1 MHETAARESNMPL
14 NERIYK
20 IEQLLKNRTFVPFD
34 LMKERTDA
42 SRATLNRDIQF
53 MRDRLHM
60 PIVFD
65 RDLGGY
71 RLDGGDGKPV
81 QTELPGLWFNDAEIH
96 ALLTMQQLISGLDRG
111 GLLGP
116 HLKPLMARLK
126 ELLGSADNSV
136 SEVQKRVRVLGVQV
150 RKLPLENFAGV
161 GSALLRRK
169 RLQIHYHARYN
180 DQPTEREVSPQ
191 RLVYYR
197 DNWYLDAWCHLRNDI
212 RSFAVD
218 AIERIEILES
228 RAKNLTA
235 EALDEVLG
243 AGYGIFSG
251 KEVKWAKLR
260 FTPERARWVAV
271 ERWHSKQKGAF
282 EPDGSYLL
290 EVPFSHPQE
299 LMMDILRHGAAVE
312 VVAPASLRKRLMEEA
327 ASIAGLY
334 PESSR

>member
-1 MHETAARESNMPL
+1 MPL

-20 IEQLLKNRTFVPFD
+20 IEQLLKNRRVVPFD
-34 LMKERTDA
+34 LMKERTSA
-42 SRATLNRDIQF
+42 SRASLNRDIQF

-71 RLDGGDGKPV
+71 RLDGGGGKPV

-126 ELLGSADNSV
+126 ELLGSADNSA
-136 SEVQKRVRVLGVQV
+136 SEVQKRVRVLGVHV
-150 RKLPLENFAGV
+150 RNLPLENFAAV

-169 RLQIHYHARYN
+169 RIQLRYHARSS

-191 RLVYYR
+191 RMVYYR
-197 DNWYLDAWCHLRNDI
+197 DNWYLDGWCHLRNDI

-228 RAKNLTA
+228 RAKDVP
-235 EALDEVLG
+235 EQELDEVLG

-260 FTPERARWVAV
+260 FTPERARWVAS
-271 ERWHSKQKGAF
+271 ERWHSKQKGSF

-299 LMMDILRHGAAVE
+299 LMMDILRHGAAVD
-312 VVAPASLRKRLMEEA
+312 VVGPASLRNKVAEEA
-327 ASIAGLY
+327 KAIV
-334 PESSR
+334 SRDGN

>member
-1 MHETAARESNMPL
+1 MPL

-20 IEQLLKNRTFVPFD
+20 IEQLLKNRKVVPFA
-34 LMKERTDA
+34 LIKERTEA
-42 SRATLNRDIQF
+42 SRATLNRDLAF
-53 MRDRLHM
+53 MRDRLRM
-60 PIVFD
+60 PIIFD
-65 RDLGGY
+65 RELGGY
-71 RLDGGDGKPV
+71 RLEDGSGPV

-126 ELLGSADNSV
+126 ELLGTADNSAT
-136 SEVQKRVRVLGVQV
+136 EVQKRVRVLGVQV
-150 RKLPLENFAGV
+150 RNLPLEHFAGV

-169 RLQIHYHARYN
+169 RIHIRYHARYN
-180 DQPTEREVSPQ
+180 DQPTERDVSPQ

-197 DNWYLDAWCHLRNDI
+197 DNWYLDGWCHLRNDI
-212 RSFAVD
+212 RSFALD

-228 RAKNLTA
+228 RAKDVSS

-251 KEVKWAKLR
+251 KEVTWAKLR
-260 FTPERARWVAV
+260 FTPERARWVAA
-271 ERWHSKQKGAF
+271 ERWHSKQKGLF
-282 EPDGSYLL
+282 EPGGSYLL

-312 VVAPASLRKRLMEEA
+312 VVEPASLRGKVAEEA
-327 ASIAGLY
+327 RAIASQYRGGG
-334 PESSR
+334 R

>member
-1 MHETAARESNMPL
+1 MPL

-20 IEQLLKNRTFVPFD
+20 LEQLLKNRTVVPFA
-34 LMKERTDA
+34 LMQERTEA

-65 RDLGGY
+65 KELGGY
-71 RLDGGDGKPV
+71 RLDGGDGRKPV

-126 ELLGSADNSV
+126 ELLGSADNSAN
-136 SEVQKRVRVLGVQV
+136 EVQKRVRVLGVQV
-150 RKLPLENFAGV
+150 RNLPLANFAAV

-169 RLQIHYHARYN
+169 RIHIHYHARYN
-180 DQPTEREVSPQ
+180 DQPTERDVSPQ

-197 DNWYLDAWCHLRNDI
+197 DNWYLDAWCHLRNAI

-228 RAKNLTA
+228 RAKDLTA

-251 KEVKWAKLR
+251 KDVKWAKLR
-260 FTPERARWVAV
+260 FTPERARWVAS

-312 VVAPASLRKRLMEEA
+312 VLGPTSLMSTVAEEA
-327 ASIAGLY
+327 RAIAGRY
-334 PESSR
+334 VNQEKHK

>member
-1 MHETAARESNMPL
+1 MPL

-20 IEQLLKNRTFVPFD
+20 IEQLFKNRKVVPFS
-34 LMKERTDA
+34 LMQERTEV
-42 SRATLNRDIQF
+42 SRATLNRDLQF
-53 MRDRLHM
+53 MRDRLNM

-65 RDLGGY
+65 KELGGY
-71 RLDGGDGKPV
+71 RLDGGSGKPV

-126 ELLGSADNSV
+126 ELLGSADNSAN
-136 SEVQKRVRVLGVQV
+136 EVIRRVRILGVQV
-150 RKLPLENFAGV
+150 RNLRLEHFAAV

-169 RLQIHYHARYN
+169 RLHLRYRARYN

-197 DNWYLDAWCHLRNDI
+197 DNWYLDGWCHLRNDI

-218 AIERIEILES
+218 AIERVEILER
-228 RAKNLTA
+228 RAKDVPEA
-235 EALDEVLG
+235 ELDEVLG

-251 KEVKWAKLR
+251 RDVEWARLR
-260 FTPERARWVAV
+260 FTPERARWVAS
-271 ERWHSKQKGAF
+271 ERWHSRQKGTF

-290 EVPFSHPQE
+290 EVPFSQPQE
-299 LMMDILRHGAAVE
+299 LVMDILRHGAAVE
-312 VVAPASLRKRLMEEA
+312 VLEPASLRNKVAEEA
-327 ASIAGLY
+327 NAI
-334 PESSR
+334 SSKYRE

>member
-1 MHETAARESNMPL
+1 MPASRKHGKATMPL

-20 IEQLLKNRTFVPFD
+20 LEQLLKNRTVVPFA
-34 LMKERTDA
+34 LMQERTEA

-53 MRDRLHM
+53 MRDRLRM

-65 RDLGGY
+65 KDLGGY
-71 RLDGGDGKPV
+71 KIDGGSGKPV

-126 ELLGSADNSV
+126 ELLGSADNSANEV
-136 SEVQKRVRVLGVQV
+136 SRRVRVLGVQV
-150 RKLPLENFAGV
+150 RNLPLEHFAAV

-169 RLQIHYHARYN
+169 RLHLRYHARYN

-197 DNWYLDAWCHLRNDI
+197 DNWYLDGWCHLRNDI

-218 AIERIEILES
+218 AVERIEILES
-228 RAKNLTA
+228 RAKDVP
-235 EALDEVLG
+235 EKELDEVLG

-251 KEVKWAKLR
+251 KDVKWAKLR
-260 FTPERARWVAV
+260 FTPERARWVAA
-271 ERWHSKQKGAF
+271 ERWHSKQKGSF
-282 EPDGSYLL
+282 EADGSYLL

-312 VVAPASLRKRLMEEA
+312 VVGPASLRNRVAEEA
-327 ASIAGLY
+327 KAIAGRY
-334 PESSR
+334 GK

>member
-1 MHETAARESNMPL
+1 MPL

-20 IEQLLKNRTFVPFD
+20 IEQLLKNRTVVPFS
-34 LMKERTDA
+34 LMQERTEA
-42 SRATLNRDIQF
+42 SRASLNRDLQF
-53 MRDRLHM
+53 MRDRLRM

-65 RDLGGY
+65 KDLGGY
-71 RLDGGDGKPV
+71 RLDGGSGKPV

-126 ELLGSADNSV
+126 ELLGSADNSANEV
-136 SEVQKRVRVLGVQV
+136 SRRVRVLGVQV
-150 RKLPLENFAGV
+150 RNLPLANFAAV

-169 RLQIHYHARYN
+169 RLHIRYHARYN

-197 DNWYLDAWCHLRNDI
+197 DNWYLDGWCHLRNGI

-228 RAKNLTA
+228 RAKDIP
-235 EALDEVLG
+235 EKELDGVLG

-251 KEVKWAKLR
+251 KDVKWAKLR
-260 FTPERARWVAV
+260 FTPERARWVAA

-312 VVAPASLRKRLMEEA
+312 VVIPASLRKQVAGEA
-327 ASIAGLY
+327 VAIANRYAEAG
-334 PESSR
+334 R

>member
-1 MHETAARESNMPL
+1 MPL

-20 IEQLLKNRTFVPFD
+20 LEQLLKNRAVVPFE
-34 LMKERTDA
+34 LMQERTEA

-53 MRDRLHM
+53 MRDRLRM

-65 RDLGGY
+65 RELGGY
-71 RLDGGDGKPV
+71 RLDGGSSGKPV
-81 QTELPGLWFNDAEIH
+81 PTELPGLWFNDAEIH

-126 ELLGSADNSV
+126 ELLGSADNSAA
-136 SEVQKRVRVLGVQV
+136 EVQKRVRVIGVQV
-150 RKLPLENFAGV
+150 RNLPLEHFAAV

-169 RLQIHYHARYN
+169 RLHIGYRARYN

-197 DNWYLDAWCHLRNDI
+197 DNWYLDGWCHLRNDI

-218 AIERIEILES
+218 AIEHIEILES
-228 RAKNLTA
+228 RARDVSDK
-235 EALDEVLG
+235 ELDEVLG

-251 KEVKWAKLR
+251 REVKWAKLR
-260 FTPERARWVAV
+260 FTPERARWVAA
-271 ERWHSKQKGAF
+271 ERWHSKQKEAF
-282 EPDGSYLL
+282 GLDGSYLL

-299 LMMDILRHGAAVE
+299 LMMDILRHGAEVE
-312 VVAPASLRKRLMEEA
+312 VVGPATLRKRVAEEA
-327 ASIAGLY
+327 AAIAGRY
-334 PESSR
+334 SVSGQ

>member
-1 MHETAARESNMPL
+1 MPL

-20 IEQLLKNRTFVPFD
+20 LEQLLKNRTVVPFA
-34 LMKERTDA
+34 LMQERTEA

-53 MRDRLHM
+53 MRDRLRM

-65 RDLGGY
+65 KDLGGY
-71 RLDGGDGKPV
+71 KIDGGSGKPV

-126 ELLGSADNSV
+126 ELLGSADNSANEV
-136 SEVQKRVRVLGVQV
+136 SRRVRVLGVQV
-150 RKLPLENFAGV
+150 RNLPLEHFAAV

-169 RLQIHYHARYN
+169 RLHLRYHARYN

-197 DNWYLDAWCHLRNDI
+197 DNWYLDGWCHLRNDI

-218 AIERIEILES
+218 AVERIEILES
-228 RAKNLTA
+228 RAKDVP
-235 EALDEVLG
+235 EKELDEVLG

-251 KEVKWAKLR
+251 RRVQRARLR
-260 FTPERARWVAV
+260 FSPERARWVAQ
-271 ERWHSKQKGAF
+271 EQWHPKQKARF
-282 EPDGSYLL
+282 DKDGSYLL
-290 EVPFSHPQE
+290 EIPYSDSRE
-299 LMMDILRHGAAVE
+299 LVMDILRQGPGVE
-312 VVAPASLRKRLMEEA
+312 VLAPPALRREVAAQLQA
-327 ASIAGLY
+327 ALERY
-334 PESSR
+334 